1 MSADAGAPAAF
12 AGRRERTKAEN
23 RGAILAAAREVFARL
38 GYDAATVR
46 DVVRRTDLASGTFY
60 NYFPD
65 KEAVLRALVEEDAA
79 GLRARLREVRAAA
92 TTLEA
97 FVGDAYRV
105 YFSWIAEDR
114 AAFELVRRNAA
125 SIRQLIDEP
134 ALGGGVDELIDD
146 LRAVPARWDLPRLD
160 ADYLAA
166 AMAGAAIEMAVRMV
180 ERDPPDVE
188 GAARFATDLFLGGI
202 ERLTLAAEPASGA
215 TRVAN

>member
-1 MSADAGAPAAF
+1 VSALAEADAAG
-12 AGRRERTKAEN
+12 GRRERTKAQN
-23 RGAILAAAREVFARL
+23 RGSILAAARDVFAQL
-38 GYDAATVR
+38 GYEGATVR
-46 DVVRRTDLASGTFY
+46 DISRRTELASGTFY

-92 TTLEA
+92 TAPEA

-105 YFSWIAEDR
+105 YFSWIAADR
-114 AAFELVRRNAA
+114 AAFELVSRNSA

-134 ALGGGVDELIDD
+134 ALGGGVDELIDE
-146 LRAVPARWDLPRLD
+146 LLAASARGDLPPVD
-160 ADYLAA
+160 AEYMAA
-166 AMAGAAIEMAVRMV
+166 AMAGVALEVAVRMV

-202 ERLTLAAEPASGA
+202 ERLGSGA
-215 TRVAN
+215 EAAPDDTRVAN